1 MLTVHRDISH
11 HWDGA
16 IAVFM
21 IQLLFRPIF
30 CSKNG
35 SLKKIKLYIGAV
47 FRLMFFQNWSGIGK
61 IKENFLAKVF

>member
-1 MLTVHRDISH
+1 MLTVHRDVSH

-30 CSKNG
+30 CSKKNG
-35 SLKKIKLYIGAV
+35 LKEIKLYI
-47 FRLMFFQNWSGIGK
+47 
-61 IKENFLAKVF
+61 ENVLSELDFGLENIF